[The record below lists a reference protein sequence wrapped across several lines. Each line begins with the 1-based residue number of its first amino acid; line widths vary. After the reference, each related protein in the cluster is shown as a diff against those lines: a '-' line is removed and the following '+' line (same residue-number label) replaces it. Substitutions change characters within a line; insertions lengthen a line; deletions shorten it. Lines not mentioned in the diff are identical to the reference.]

1 MHTERQAG
9 RPDATLGEPGA
20 QSSSEASNA
29 AAPELAGVVAPHTAS
44 IQMHAA
50 QNQIFGLFLAHRVS
64 VFSLRNHGRNRGDSG
79 QKFCLVKP
87 SLEDS
92 PCEEFR
98 MRRMGE
104 TGGKCRGGVGKSPGK
119 EPARDDQQGSRGR
132 YGDFGVVGCI
142 LDGGEQRE
150 AGHSSVAMGGSC
162 VGRKRWGVQSGED
175 LGSICCGGQRLRRA
189 AWRLGDDQ
197 RG

>member
-1 MHTERQAG
+1 MFSKAIRLSAPRSGLSRQRF
-9 RPDATLGEPGA
+9 RPRHQAPLRSLVDLMPGIGGGA
-20 QSSSEASNA
+20 D
-29 AAPELAGVVAPHTAS
+29 PDRRP
-44 IQMHAA
+44 
-50 QNQIFGLFLAHRVS
+50 
-64 VFSLRNHGRNRGDSG
+64 
-79 QKFCLVKP
+79 QKFGAKAVLVK
-87 SLEDS
+87 SFG
-92 PCEEFR
+92 C
-98 MRRMGE
+98 RRMGE
-104 TGGKCRGGVGKSPGK
+104 AGGKCRAGVGKSPGK

-162 VGRKRWGVQSGED
+162 DGRKRWGVQSGED

>member
-1 MHTERQAG
+1 
-9 RPDATLGEPGA
+9 
-20 QSSSEASNA
+20 
-29 AAPELAGVVAPHTAS
+29 
-44 IQMHAA
+44 
-50 QNQIFGLFLAHRVS
+50 
-64 VFSLRNHGRNRGDSG
+64 
-79 QKFCLVKP
+79 
-87 SLEDS
+87 
-92 PCEEFR
+92 
-98 MRRMGE
+98 MGE
-104 TGGKCRGGVGKSPGK
+104 AGGKCRAGVGKSPGK

-189 AWRLGDDQ
+189 ALRLGDDQ